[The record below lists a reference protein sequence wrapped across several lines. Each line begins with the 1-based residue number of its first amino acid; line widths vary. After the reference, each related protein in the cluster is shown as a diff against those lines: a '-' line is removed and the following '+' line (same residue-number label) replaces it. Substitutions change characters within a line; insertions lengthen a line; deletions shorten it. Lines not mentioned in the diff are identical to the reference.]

1 MNNKRRK
8 AIKEIKTELEEL
20 KDQFECLAEQISNI
34 YCEEDEYLENI
45 PENLHNSERYER
57 VETSCQSLES
67 AKDNAEYALDTL
79 GEVLDLLEEAC
90 EI

>member
-8 AIKEIKTELEEL
+8 TINEIRTELEEL
-20 KDQFECLAEQISNI
+20 KDQIECLAEQISNI

-57 VETSCQSLES
+57 AEASCQSLES
-67 AKDNAEYALDTL
+67 ATTNAEDALNTL
-79 GEVLDLLEEAC
+79 GNVLDLLEEAC
-90 EI
+90 E